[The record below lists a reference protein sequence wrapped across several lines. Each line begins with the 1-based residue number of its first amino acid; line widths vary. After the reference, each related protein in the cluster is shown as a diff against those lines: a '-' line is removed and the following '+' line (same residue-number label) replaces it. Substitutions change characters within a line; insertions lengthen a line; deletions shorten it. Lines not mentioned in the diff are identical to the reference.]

1 MKERKEKNAILQ
13 QSDRY
18 IMEKLWTKSPLTT
31 LQLYNELKE
40 ELGWSKST
48 VFTLLGRMTEKGIIY
63 YEENGRAKQYYPAI
77 GPEEAAVAETA
88 SLLKRVFK
96 GSAGMMLNT
105 MLKEN
110 MFSKEEIDELYNIML
125 TQKR

>member
-1 MKERKEKNAILQ
+1 MKEKTAILQ

-18 IMEKLWTKSPLTT
+18 IMEKLWEKSPMTT
-31 LQLYNELKE
+31 IQLYHELKD

-48 VFTLLGRMTEKGIIY
+48 VFTLLSRMTEKGIIY
-63 YEENGRAKQYYPAI
+63 YKEDGKAKQYYPAI
-77 GPEEAAVAETA
+77 GKDEAAAAETA

-96 GSAGMMLNT
+96 GSAGMMMNT

-110 MFSKEEIDELYNIML
+110 MFSKDEIDELYDML
-125 TQKR
+125 KKGK